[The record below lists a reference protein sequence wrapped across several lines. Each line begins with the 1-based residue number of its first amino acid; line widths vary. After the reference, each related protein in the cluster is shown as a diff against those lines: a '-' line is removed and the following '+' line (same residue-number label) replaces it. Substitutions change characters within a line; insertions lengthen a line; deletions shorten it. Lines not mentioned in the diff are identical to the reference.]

1 MINELLRSLQPDGV
15 AELALVN
22 KAARESTDP
31 ELLELCRCL
40 IVAMLE
46 EKAPHPLTDPV
57 VPGLAADKI
66 AALDDRA
73 ESVAFSPLERAALE
87 FTEQFVISVSTM
99 SDEQVEVLRAHLGD
113 EKTYA
118 FAAALYVIEMTE
130 RLRIIS
136 GVVFGNERHS

>member
-1 MINELLRSLQPDGV
+1 MINKLLRSLQPDGA

-40 IVAMLE
+40 IVALLE
-46 EKAPHPLTDPV
+46 ENSIHRV
-57 VPGLAADKI
+57 
-66 AALDDRA
+66 DDRTA
-73 ESVAFSPLERAALE
+73 SDAYSPLERAALDY
-87 FTEQFVISVSTM
+87 TEQFVISVSSM
-99 SDEQVEVLRAHLGD
+99 SDEQVEALRSHLGD

-136 GVVFGNERHS
+136 SVVLEDERNR